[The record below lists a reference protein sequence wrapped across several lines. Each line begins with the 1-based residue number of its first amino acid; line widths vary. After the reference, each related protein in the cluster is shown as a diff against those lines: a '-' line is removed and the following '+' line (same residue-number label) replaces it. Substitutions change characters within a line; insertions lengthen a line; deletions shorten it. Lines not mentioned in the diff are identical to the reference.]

1 MYLFIL
7 NYSPVATLQ
16 LCHMNWCSA
25 SVKVHMAVSGCLYLV
40 AEGTEL
46 CAQSELTTEKLSSSS
61 YHLSMDCK
69 MSEANSLHLAG
80 VSPELKFSL

>member
-16 LCHMNWCSA
+16 LCHMNWCLA

-46 CAQSELTTEKLSSSS
+46 CAQSELTTEK
-61 YHLSMDCK
+61 
-69 MSEANSLHLAG
+69 
-80 VSPELKFSL
+80 